1 MDKASRKRLVLID
14 GHAIIHRAYH
24 ALPPLT
30 SPGGR
35 QTNAVYGFISMLFR
49 VITELKPAYL
59 AVAFDLP
66 IPTFR
71 HEAYIAYQAHRPH
84 MEQEMKDQ
92 IELVHEV
99 VKAAGIPIYT
109 APGFEADDVIG
120 TLAKQAGSLQ
130 STVYSQKE
138 KKKKAVVGSRLTVD
152 EVIIVTG
159 DRDMLQ
165 LVTDKVEIYVPIKG
179 LSEAKLFDKKAVKEY
194 IGLEPKQIVDYKALI
209 GDQSDN
215 YPGVRGI
222 GPRTA
227 VDLLRRF
234 GSLENI
240 YKETKKQKNRKTIP
254 VSVPEKL
261 EKGYEAALLS
271 QRLARISTD
280 VPIELD
286 LERAKFEALEKNE
299 RFILK
304 LQEFGFKSLV
314 HRLTGK
320 TENSKAKIAKEEE
333 NPPLGGNGQIEL
345 L

>member
-1 MDKASRKRLVLID
+1 MAKKSSNSKRLVLID

-30 SPGGR
+30 SPGGQ

-66 IPTFR
+66 VPTFR
-71 HEAYIAYQAHRPH
+71 HEAYIAYQAQRPH

-99 VKAAGIPIYT
+99 VEAAGIPIYT

-120 TLAKQAGSLQ
+120 TLARQVVQGKTQNAKRK
-130 STVYSQKE
+130 TVE
-138 KKKKAVVGSRLTVD
+138 VD

-165 LVTDKVEIYVPIKG
+165 LVNDKTKIYAPIKG
-179 LSEAKLFDKKAVKEY
+179 LTEARLFDRKAVKEY
-194 IGLEPKQIVDYKALI
+194 LGIRPEQIVDYKALI

-222 GPRTA
+222 GPKTA
-227 VDLLRRF
+227 VELLKKY
-234 GSLENI
+234 GSLGNVFKALGTRHWALGKFSSNI
-240 YKETKKQKNRKTIP
+240 K
-254 VSVPEKL
+254 EKL
-261 EKGYEAALLS
+261 ERGYDSAILS
-271 QRLARISTD
+271 QKLARISTD
-280 VPIELD
+280 APVELD
-286 LERAKFEALEKNE
+286 LKHARFKALGENE
-299 RFILK
+299 RFISKLK
-304 LQEFGFKSLV
+304 ELGFKSLV
-314 HRLTGK
+314 RRLTG
-320 TENSKAKIAKEEE
+320 EEE
-333 NPPLGGNGQIEL
+333 VNQKVKSKRQKQNGQMGLI
-345 L
+345 